1 MKRKRAVQ
9 LTVSLVLT
17 VAMAV
22 FLLLVPQ
29 RTAAISITGPLRGDH
44 DHSVNLTQCDCGR
57 TCVSGTSTLNPDPF
71 PDPFAPIGPPAA
83 GSQFMNT
90 FVADQ
95 AQYPGWTA
103 VTGTALNG
111 TLNIDEYKAVDRMCS
126 CAEVSECFAGGA
138 LMEATYTPGTGDLV
152 LGELTFIQM
161 WYDDYSENPPHGCFT
176 YHIDPFLND
185 DTEPFYYTAAERATY
200 GLQFVDN
207 PCDWCTACP
216 QTRVVGFD
224 TYMCSWDAGAMTVTV
239 HDGWSWGY
247 DLECEG
253 GIPVIPEPATMLGVL
268 LGFCSVGRYI
278 RKRAKA
284 RA

>member
-1 MKRKRAVQ
+1 MKRKRAEQ

-17 VAMAV
+17 VAMTV

-29 RTAAISITGPLRGDH
+29 RTAAISITGPLPGDH
-44 DHSVNLTQCDCGR
+44 VHSVNLTKCPCGPP
-57 TCVSGTSTLNPDPF
+57 CVSGTSTLNPDPF

-95 AQYPGWTA
+95 AEYPGWTA

-111 TLNIDEYKAVDRMCS
+111 ILNIDEYKAVDRVCS
-126 CAEVSECFAGGA
+126 CAQGSGCFAGGA
-138 LMEATYTPGTGDLV
+138 RMVATYTPGTGDPD
-152 LGELTFIQM
+152 ELTFIQM
-161 WYDDYSENPPHGCFT
+161 WYDDYSESPPAGTFT
-176 YHIDPFLND
+176 YHIDPFPND
-185 DTEPFYYTAAERATY
+185 DTEPFYYTAAERATH
-200 GLQFVDN
+200 GLQFNDN
-207 PCDWCTACP
+207 PCNWCTACP
-216 QTRVVGFD
+216 ETYVNRFD
-224 TYMCSWDAGAMTVTV
+224 AYMCSWDAGTTTVTV

-247 DLECEG
+247 DLKCN
-253 GIPVIPEPATMLGVL
+253 PIPEPATMLGVL